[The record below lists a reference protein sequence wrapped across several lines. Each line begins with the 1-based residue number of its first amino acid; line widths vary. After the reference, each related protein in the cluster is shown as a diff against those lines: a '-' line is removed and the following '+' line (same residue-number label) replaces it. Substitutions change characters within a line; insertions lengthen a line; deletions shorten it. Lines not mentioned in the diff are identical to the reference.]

1 MIKAMKTLPNVG
13 LLLILTANAV
23 FSQQRSAPPKVYV
36 SKGACPFECCVYR
49 NWTAL
54 RSLSLLD
61 QPEGRSIARIGD
73 GEQVSALTG
82 EVHAKPLRYQLMENG
97 PYADTVRGPRQ
108 MIPTGSIVYLLHP
121 VGEGYWLVWFK
132 GKAIEID
139 PAYGGP
145 PPSYQWWA
153 KVKTRTGQI
162 GWVLMSAEDLAFSN
176 VDACS

>member
-1 MIKAMKTLPNVG
+1 MKTLPNVG
-13 LLLILTANAV
+13 LLLVLTANLV
-23 FSQQRSAPPKVYV
+23 FSQQSSEPAKVYV

-54 RSLSLLD
+54 RPLSLLD
-61 QPEGRSIARIGD
+61 QPGGRSIARIGD
-73 GEQVSALTG
+73 GEPVLAITG
-82 EVHAKPLRYQLMENG
+82 EVHTKPLRFRLTENG

-108 MIPTGSIVYLLHP
+108 MIPAGSIVYLLHP
-121 VGEGYWLVWFK
+121 VGEGYWLVWFR
-132 GKAIEID
+132 GEAIAID

-176 VDACS
+176 VDSCV

>member
-1 MIKAMKTLPNVG
+1 MKTLFNG
-13 LLLILTANAV
+13 LLLVLTANVV
-23 FSQQRSAPPKVYV
+23 FCQQSSAPPKVYV
-36 SKGACPFECCVYR
+36 SKGACPFECCTYR

-54 RSLSLLD
+54 RPLSLLD

-73 GEQVSALTG
+73 GEQVLAITG
-82 EVHAKPLRYQLMENG
+82 EVHTNPLRVRLTQNG
-97 PYADTVRGPRQ
+97 PYADNNVPGKRS
-108 MIPTGSIVYLLHP
+108 MIPAGSIVYLLHP
-121 VGEGYWLVWFK
+121 VGEGFWLVWFK
-132 GKAIEID
+132 GEAIAID

-162 GWVLMSAEDLAFSN
+162 GWVLMSADDLAFNN

>member
-1 MIKAMKTLPNVG
+1 MKSLPNIG
-13 LLLILTANAV
+13 LLLILIANVV
-23 FSQQRSAPPKVYV
+23 FSQQSSAPPKVYV
-36 SKGACPFECCVYR
+36 SKGACPFECCTYR

-54 RSLSLLD
+54 QPLSLLD

-73 GEQVSALTG
+73 GEQVLAITG
-82 EVHAKPLRYQLMENG
+82 EVHTKPLRVRLTENG
-97 PYADTVRGPRQ
+97 PYADSVPGQRQ
-108 MIPTGSIVYLLHP
+108 MIPAGSIVYLLHP

-139 PAYGGP
+139 PAYAGP

-153 KVKTRTGQI
+153 KVKTRTGRI

-176 VDACS
+176 VNACV